1 MRAVKGSLG
10 HSLNERCRSR
20 KALAWVTGTSRRV
33 SGWAGEK
40 VARSQEH
47 PTRIL
52 LGEEALANQSG
63 GGETRTMKTH
73 RIHALVVRHLYLY
86 RRSLP
91 RMMEIFYWPF
101 LDLVIWGFI
110 TVYLTKFE
118 GQIPGGVTFFLGAL
132 ILWDILFRSQ
142 QGVTISF
149 LEEIWARNL
158 MNLFASPLKPSE
170 FLAATMVMSL
180 FKVLAVSVVMVV
192 CAGLFYSY
200 NIFVIGLWLIPFV
213 LNLVMT
219 GWIIGVLT
227 TALIMRFGQEAEVLA
242 WSMVFLFQPISCVFY
257 PIEVLPGWL
266 QAIAWMNPAAHVFE
280 GMRAVLSSSVSPIIH
295 LAWATGLNLVLLGLV
310 IAAFHRM
317 FEFCRERGLLV
328 RVGE

>member
-1 MRAVKGSLG
+1 M
-10 HSLNERCRSR
+10 
-20 KALAWVTGTSRRV
+20 
-33 SGWAGEK
+33 K
-40 VARSQEH
+40 VY
-47 PTRIL
+47 RIY
-52 LGEEALANQSG
+52 
-63 GGETRTMKTH
+63 
-73 RIHALVVRHLYLY
+73 ALVVRHLYLY

-110 TVYLTKFE
+110 TVYLMKFQ
-118 GQIPGGVTFFLGAL
+118 GQIPGAVTFFLGAL
-132 ILWDILFRSQ
+132 ILWDVLFRAQ

-170 FLAATMVMSL
+170 FLAATMVMSI

-200 NIFVIGLWLIPFV
+200 NIFVIGVWLVPFV

-242 WSMVFLFQPISCVFY
+242 WTWCSCSSPSPVCF
-257 PIEVLPGWL
+257 IRWRCSPG
-266 QAIAWMNPAAHVFE
+266 
-280 GMRAVLSSSVSPIIH
+280 GCRS
-295 LAWATGLNLVLLGLV
+295 LLG
-310 IAAFHRM
+310 
-317 FEFCRERGLLV
+317 
-328 RVGE
+328 